1 MHNRT
6 TLLIAFTF
14 GFLAVAIGAFGAHG
28 LKPHMNEYQQSIFE
42 TASRYQFYHSIAL
55 LALAWLPAKNT
66 SKYITW
72 LFVGGIILFSGSL
85 YLLALK
91 DFLAI
96 QHWTFLGPITPL
108 GGIFFLAGWAMGFV
122 HVIKVK

>member
-6 TLLIAFTF
+6 TLLIAFAF

-55 LALAWLPAKNT
+55 LALAWLPSVNFV
-66 SKYITW
+66 KYITW

-91 DFLAI
+91 DMLVI

-108 GGIFFLAGWAMGFV
+108 GGLLFLAGWVMGFV
-122 HVIKVK
+122 YVVREK